1 MTEIEP
7 TVYILGYWSNPY
19 RSGDRE
25 YFWMRCE
32 EGKTEARHWA
42 KRKQERGQPT
52 RFTNWVK
59 GQNKFFTDLDKFV
72 KEANKVGLRP
82 RLS

>member
-1 MTEIEP
+1 MTADTTI
-7 TVYILGYWSNPY
+7 YILGYWSNPY

-32 EGKTEARHWA
+32 DGKLEAKKMGSW
-42 KRKQERGQPT
+42 KQKFGQPS
-52 RFTNWVK
+52 RFTNWCQ
-59 GQNKFFTDLDKFV
+59 GQNKFFNSVDKFV
-72 KEANKVGLRP
+72 AAANKVGMNP